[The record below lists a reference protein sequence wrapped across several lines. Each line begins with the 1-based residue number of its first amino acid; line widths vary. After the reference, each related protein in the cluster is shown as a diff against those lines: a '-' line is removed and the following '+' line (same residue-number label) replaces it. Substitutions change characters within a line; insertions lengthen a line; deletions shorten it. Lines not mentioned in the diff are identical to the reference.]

1 MRKRSYRKWIT
12 GNKLCWFLAV
22 FCLALFLAYI
32 LFSARGIFYLRKLEE
47 NNKKLQK
54 LNAELLKRNKEL
66 SEKIRRIKTDRSYR
80 EEIARRDLGLVRPN
94 EVIYSFEEKKRKS
107 EGKR

>member
-1 MRKRSYRKWIT
+1 MRKRSYQKWIT
-12 GNKLCWFLAV
+12 GNKFCWFLAV
-22 FCLALFLAYI
+22 FCLVLFFAYI

-47 NNKKLQK
+47 KNKKLQTV
-54 LNAELLKRNKEL
+54 NEELLKENKGL
-66 SEKIRRIKTDRSYR
+66 SEKIGRIKTDRSYR

-94 EVIYSFEEKKRKS
+94 EIIYSFEEKKGKS